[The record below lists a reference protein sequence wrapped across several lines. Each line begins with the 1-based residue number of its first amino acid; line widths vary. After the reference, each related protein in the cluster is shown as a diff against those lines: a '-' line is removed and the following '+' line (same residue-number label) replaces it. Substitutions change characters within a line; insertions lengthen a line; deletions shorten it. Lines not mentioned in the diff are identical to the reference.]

1 MQSALS
7 FAPLRP
13 VGFVNFHGAGRG
25 KACFLQG
32 GAGWGGATIPAS
44 CACLLQYVHTS
55 CSK

>member
-25 KACFLQG
+25 VVIIP
-32 GAGWGGATIPAS
+32 GWDTQLNKKMMFI
-44 CACLLQYVHTS
+44 LHFRLF
-55 CSK
+55 